1 MSTIFYCYWLV
12 IATCF
17 IKPYISRPV
26 HALVTSE
33 KVISTNHFCYKRP
46 DSAQLVAANPICSS
60 TVWRAGES
68 QWPVQCWAGLGWA
81 GGYKLV
87 QVQLRHRR
95 GEVATV
101 ASNHQQLP
109 GEHRHLARAE
119 PHPRHHGQVLRR
131 EVLEREE
138 AVQVRAGHLLQ
149 QAGPAD
155 LPLAHGPRSGEQ
167 TNRLEPFLSFE
178 SCVNY
183 IMTFSSR

>member
-167 TNRLEPFLSFE
+167 TNRLEPFLSG
-178 SCVNY
+178 SGLLNLA
-183 IMTFSSR
+183 

>member
-1 MSTIFYCYWLV
+1 MRSWWQPI
-12 IATCF
+12 
-17 IKPYISRPV
+17 PY
-26 HALVTSE
+26 
-33 KVISTNHFCYKRP
+33 
-46 DSAQLVAANPICSS
+46 VAALSGGLVKASGLC
-60 TVWRAGES
+60 RAGLG
-68 QWPVQCWAGLGWA
+68 WLGWA
-81 GGYKLV
+81 GGCKLV

-95 GEVATV
+95 GEV

-167 TNRLEPFLSFE
+167 TNRLEPFLSGPGL
-178 SCVNY
+178 SNLA
-183 IMTFSSR
+183 

>member
-1 MSTIFYCYWLV
+1 MAGYCNLFHKTLHKQ
-12 IATCF
+12 TCACT
-17 IKPYISRPV
+17 SD
-26 HALVTSE
+26 LTSE
-33 KVISTNHFCYKRP
+33 KVVSTNHFCYKRP
-46 DSAQLVAANPICSS
+46 DCAQLVAANPICSS
-60 TVWRAGES
+60 SVWRAGES

-81 GGYKLV
+81 GGCKLV

-95 GEVATV
+95 GEVASV

-119 PHPRHHGQVLRR
+119 PDPRHHGQVLRR

-138 AVQVRAGHLLQ
+138 ALQVRAGHLLQ

-167 TNRLEPFLSFE
+167 TNRWLLNLATSIITLS
-178 SCVNY
+178 
-183 IMTFSSR
+183 SS